1 MHFNF
6 VQKYISQFFEYYIL
20 LIIHHP
26 WFFISIPI
34 LLTVTLSIG
43 LQYQQNAFV
52 KDELSQYI
60 PINAQAGNELQQLDE
75 LFHIDDYDPFYATR
89 RYDIKRTGYIIVR
102 SIVNDEDVLKPTI
115 LDAVLKLWNVIQSIR
130 VEGPNDT
137 TFDYPSI
144 CVKFPISPEFD
155 EIIANILMH
164 KSSRLQEECVSNP
177 LITAFKMFLNGDLNP
192 KNDTIDQRVLKL
204 VADSI
209 SLDLLTSICNFLGGI
224 TFDEKHRISGAKA
237 IMLPYALRHS
247 TVFQDNLAEK
257 WELKLADFLLQYA
270 SNIIKTSLWTYETIA
285 IESANGREQLIKML
299 LPSFLTLLLYT
310 ILCCCLPSWIYSRPW
325 LAAGGVV
332 SVAGAIISAIG
343 LLLLLDYHIT
353 SVAYLMPFV
362 IFSVGVDNV
371 FITLSAWRSTSLTD
385 SFELRMK
392 KAFTDAS
399 LSITITSLTDFI
411 SFIVGCFAPFKSV
424 QSFCLYAATAISF
437 TYIYQ
442 LTFFSAIL
450 VLTSKREIAKQ
461 HCLTFQK
468 MITSRKRKY
477 SGSHFQVVPYKS
489 HTIYLSTIK
498 EEKKTITYRNN
509 HLLANFFRTTYS
521 DWLLKPFVRLIVLL
535 LFILY
540 LIVSIW
546 GCLHVKIG
554 LEPNKLLSIDS
565 YGHEGLSVMEKY
577 FSDYGSYL
585 HVWMYNLSQINFSN
599 RQIWTVLEDE
609 IALYEYTEYTG
620 LSDSW
625 LRAMIQYFEK
635 SNIAITSDNFVYIL
649 KNIFLS
655 QPQFAR
661 YKRDILFDSTG
672 NLLDVSRVLVQ
683 LRYVG
688 ASNQSRAMRILR
700 NIAKSRT
707 IKTGVYA
714 DFFQFAEQYD
724 AMLPGTLSTIA
735 IASFAVIIVSLLLIP
750 KKVTTFWVSLSIIT
764 VNVGILGFMTFWN
777 VRLDFISMI
786 TIVMSVGFCIDFASH
801 LAFNFAKDEGIST
814 SERMRNALY
823 NVGVPIIQSA
833 SSTIIGISFLASIDS
848 YIFRSFLKMIILV
861 ITLGALHGLLIL
873 PILLTLFNCDNKTTY
888 AMSRK
893 DKLSVRTMRKV
904 SELTLTS
911 SFSAWYDSST
921 ITAIDTTPKYIHTYR
936 NPIVP
941 HLDIITLQSY
951 WDHQS
956 YHPNVYEK
964 YCDNELTSTLHQ
976 RFTQQSYPNF
986 YTSFTDFRYDCIP
999 RSL

>member
-1 MHFNF
+1 
-6 VQKYISQFFEYYIL
+6 
-20 LIIHHP
+20 
-26 WFFISIPI
+26 
-34 LLTVTLSIG
+34 
-43 LQYQQNAFV
+43 
-52 KDELSQYI
+52 
-60 PINAQAGNELQQLDE
+60 
-75 LFHIDDYDPFYATR
+75 
-89 RYDIKRTGYIIVR
+89 
-102 SIVNDEDVLKPTI
+102 
-115 LDAVLKLWNVIQSIR
+115 
-130 VEGPNDT
+130 
-137 TFDYPSI
+137 
-144 CVKFPISPEFD
+144 
-155 EIIANILMH
+155 
-164 KSSRLQEECVSNP
+164 
-177 LITAFKMFLNGDLNP
+177 MFLNGDLNP
-192 KNDTIDQRVLKL
+192 KNDTIDQTILKL

-209 SLDLLTSICNFLGGI
+209 SLDLLTSVYNFLGGI

-270 SNIIKTSLWTYETIA
+270 SNIIKTSLCTYETIA

-332 SVAGAIISAIG
+332 SVAAAIISAIG
-343 LLLLLDYHIT
+343 LLLLLGYHIT

-371 FITLSAWRSTSLTD
+371 FITLSAWRSTSLIV

-399 LSITITSLTDFI
+399 LSITITSLTDLI
-411 SFIVGCFAPFKSV
+411 SFTVGCFAPFKSV
-424 QSFCLYAATAISF
+424 QSFCMYAASAISF

-442 LTFFSAIL
+442 LTFFSVI
-450 VLTSKREIAKQ
+450 
-461 HCLTFQK
+461 
-468 MITSRKRKY
+468 
-477 SGSHFQVVPYKS
+477 PYKNR
-489 HTIYLSTIK
+489 TFYWSTIK
-498 EEKKTITYRNN
+498 EEQKTISHRNN

-521 DWLLKPFVRLIVLL
+521 DWLLKPFVQLTVLV

-540 LIVSIW
+540 LVISIW
-546 GCLHVKIG
+546 GCVHVKIG
-554 LEPNKLLSIDS
+554 LEPNELLSIDS
-565 YGHEGLSVMEKY
+565 YGYEGLSVMEKY

-599 RQIWTVLEDE
+599 RQIWTVLENE

-620 LSDSW
+620 PSDSW
-625 LRAMIQYFEK
+625 LRAMVEYFEK
-635 SNIAITSDNFVYIL
+635 SNIEITSDNFVYIL

-672 NLLDVSRVLVQ
+672 NLLDVSRILVQ

-724 AMLPGTLSTIA
+724 AMLPSTLSTIA

-750 KKVTTFWVSLSIIT
+750 KKVTTFSVPLSIIT

-801 LAFNFAKDEGIST
+801 LAFNFAKDEGISS

-833 SSTIIGISFLASIDS
+833 SSTIIG
-848 YIFRSFLKMIILV
+848 
-861 ITLGALHGLLIL
+861 
-873 PILLTLFNCDNKTTY
+873 
-888 AMSRK
+888 
-893 DKLSVRTMRKV
+893 
-904 SELTLTS
+904 
-911 SFSAWYDSST
+911 
-921 ITAIDTTPKYIHTYR
+921 KY
-936 NPIVP
+936 
-941 HLDIITLQSY
+941 
-951 WDHQS
+951 
-956 YHPNVYEK
+956 
-964 YCDNELTSTLHQ
+964 
-976 RFTQQSYPNF
+976 
-986 YTSFTDFRYDCIP
+986 
-999 RSL
+999 